1 MGGRGGGSGRGGG
14 NGSGVK
20 KIERTPFTN
29 QGGGTYE
36 LDIPGLG
43 GGFIASGPDAWG
55 MEIAEAKV
63 WNAEYDV
70 IAQGKYTT
78 INAAKQFIKEILI
91 KNIKG

>member
-63 WNAEYDV
+63 WDADYQV
-70 IAQGKYTT
+70 IDKANYSSV
-78 INAAKQFIKEILI
+78 NAAKRFIKDVLM
-91 KNIKG
+91 NHIKG